1 MNMYPGITQDA
12 MWLLAENRFH
22 DSKAYYEEHK
32 PQIRR
37 QVIEPLK
44 ALAADLAPAM
54 LELDPQFITD
64 PNRNGCVSRV
74 RRDTRYT
81 RDKSLYRENMWVG
94 FMRDKR
100 AFECTPGFY
109 VDISPRGCS
118 YGMGFYYVTPRL
130 MQLLR
135 KQMDEKPAPFAK
147 AVSRAL
153 RAGFAAGG
161 DSYAKP
167 KREGLPFPLD
177 QVYNRKIWEFS
188 KHEPDPAFYAS
199 PSLPDRLTEEYK
211 ALYPLYRLM
220 IAAVEKDLETGGQ
233 P

>member
-1 MNMYPGITQDA
+1 MNMYQGISQDA

-54 LELDPQFITD
+54 LELDPQFVTD

-81 RDKSLYRENMWVG
+81 RDKSLYRENMWVA
-94 FMRDKR
+94 FMRDKQ
-100 AFECTPGFY
+100 AFPCVPGFY
-109 VDISPRGCS
+109 VDISIQGCY
-118 YGMGFYYVTPRL
+118 YGMGFYYATPRL

-135 KQMDEKPAPFAK
+135 RHMDEAPQIFSK
-147 AVSRAL
+147 AAGQAL
-153 RAGFAAGG
+153 KAGFSIGG
-161 DSYAKP
+161 DPYARP
-167 KREGLPFPLD
+167 KKEGLPAPLD
-177 QVYNRKIWEFS
+177 QLYNRKLWEFS
-188 KHEPDPAFYAS
+188 KHQPDPAFYAN
-199 PSLPDRLTEEYK
+199 PSLPEILIQEYQ
-211 ALYPLYRLM
+211 ALAPLYRLM
-220 IAAVEKDLETGGQ
+220 MAAVEQDMAADG
-233 P
+233 